1 MELSAIFLSGLFIVF
16 QFLSN
21 IATTEDHPLTSLES
35 LFCFISALDER
46 GTQNPSLVITENP
59 FTSYG
64 V

>member
-1 MELSAIFLSGLFIVF
+1 VELSAPFLSGLFIVF

-21 IATTEDHPLTSLES
+21 TEDHPLTSLEY

-46 GTQNPSLVITENP
+46 GTQNPSLVISENP